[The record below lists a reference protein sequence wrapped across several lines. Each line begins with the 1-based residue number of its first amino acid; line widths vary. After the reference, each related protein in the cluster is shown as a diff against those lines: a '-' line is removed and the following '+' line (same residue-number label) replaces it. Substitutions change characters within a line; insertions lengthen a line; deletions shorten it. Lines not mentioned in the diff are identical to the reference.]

1 MEEDQ
6 CNSNSPQEDI
16 QIAERVLAEGD
27 YPHAA
32 FHVAA
37 ALSTNPLRRDWIEL
51 FNEIIERCPE
61 PETLLPRDEGEDGD
75 WFGSVAARAY
85 AYYRTGDL
93 GRAFASMGA
102 LIGAMPDTAYFPWLV
117 EMLEDDSRID
127 RECDP
132 DDLVSLA
139 SSLIQNQAIDQVDPE
154 MRNEIC
160 DRLSEGLAILAEKH
174 PEDEDLGFGRSLFL
188 RRLGRLDEAESV
200 AMSFFEHAPSW
211 RTAIA
216 VAMVHKERG
225 DEDVSLEWYDRAADL
240 EPENETTYLDVGD
253 IHLDREHF
261 REAAEAYNKAC
272 IIVDEHPWGYP
283 SLLFARRM
291 AGIDEQENEAALVA
305 YAEVHPENDR
315 ARYLVEWVRMQGQ
328 ERFVDFLPEPTEAL
342 INCAKQLLAEEVL
355 DGGTIQVRLS
365 HLEAPSAVLAV
376 ERTFRQISQTNDDPV
391 LLDLEVTGI
400 PQPDPRKSPWNA
412 PFKLWKYRKS
422 QASPGLKEPRREI
435 VELVSS
441 LAASPDYQLEAWW
454 EKGGKAAAGLEL
466 SDTND
471 LVASMVHIPDPEVDL
486 PFWNWILRVQMAAM
500 FVLARLHEDEDL
512 DSRKHPLRV
521 ICEGVIDW
529 PVIAAAVALRRLV
542 DTRPEVESLVGDIY
556 HSLLKRRAREGAC
569 CFDLDVIRC
578 YLSLPNLPEE
588 LKEPLQQDLD
598 SLLAEEY

>member
-1 MEEDQ
+1 MEEDR
-6 CNSNSPQEDI
+6 CNPNSPQEDI

-27 YPHAA
+27 FPHAA

-37 ALSTNPLRRDWIEL
+37 ALRTNPLREDWLEL
-51 FNEIIERCPE
+51 FDEIIEKCPE
-61 PETLLPRDEGEDGD
+61 PETLVPRDEGEDGD

-85 AYYRTGDL
+85 AHHRTGDL
-93 GRAFASMGA
+93 GRAFSSMSA
-102 LIGAMPDTAYFPWLV
+102 LIGAIPDTAYIPWLV
-117 EMLEDDSRID
+117 EMLEDDDRIA

-139 SSLIQNQAIDQVDPE
+139 SSLIQNQAIDQLDPDL
-154 MRNEIC
+154 RSEIC
-160 DRLSEGLAILAEKH
+160 DRLSGGLATLAEKH

-200 AMSFFEHAPSW
+200 AMSFFDRTPSW

-225 DEDVSLEWYDRAADL
+225 DLDISLEWYDRAAAL

-253 IHLDREHF
+253 IQMDREHY
-261 REAAEAYNKAC
+261 REAAEAYDKAC

-283 SLLFARRM
+283 SLLFARKM
-291 AGIDEQENEAALVA
+291 AGIDEEENEAALIV
-305 YAEVHPENDR
+305 YAGEHPENDR
-315 ARYLVEWVRMQGQ
+315 AQYLAEWAAMQGQ

-342 INCAKQLLAEEVL
+342 INCAKQMLAEDVI
-355 DGGTIQVRLS
+355 DGGSIQVRLS

-376 ERTFRQISQTNDDPV
+376 EGTFRQLSRMCDQPA
-391 LLDLEVTGI
+391 LLDLEVTEI
-400 PQPDPRKSPWNA
+400 PKPDPRKSPWNA

-422 QASPGLKEPRREI
+422 QASPGLREPRPEVI
-435 VELVSS
+435 GLVSS
-441 LAASPDYQLEAWW
+441 LAASPDYQLETWW
-454 EKGGKAAAGLEL
+454 QEAGNAVPSLRL

-471 LVASMVHIPDPEVDL
+471 LVACLVHIPEPEVDL

-500 FVLARLHEDEDL
+500 FILARLHEDQDL
-512 DSRKHPLRV
+512 ASKKHPLRV

-542 DTRPEVESLVGDIY
+542 DSRPELEIQVGNIY
-556 HSLLKRRAREGAC
+556 HALLMRRSREGAC

-578 YLSLPNLPEE
+578 YLSLPNLPEDSRGA
-588 LKEPLQQDLD
+588 LQRELD
-598 SLLAEEY
+598 SLLAEDY

>member
-6 CNSNSPQEDI
+6 CNPNSPQEDI
-16 QIAERVLAEGD
+16 QIAERVMAEGD

-37 ALSTNPLRRDWIEL
+37 ALSTNPLREDWVKL
-51 FNEIIERCPE
+51 LDEIIEKCPD
-61 PETLLPRDEGEDGD
+61 PEKLLPRDGGEDGD

-85 AYYRTGDL
+85 AYHKTGDL
-93 GRAFASMGA
+93 GSALSSMSD
-102 LIGAMPDTAYFPWLV
+102 LIGAIPDTAYFPWLV
-117 EMLEDDSRID
+117 EMLEDNDRIG

-139 SSLIQNQAIDQVDPE
+139 SSLIQNQAIDQLDPDL
-154 MRNEIC
+154 RSEIC
-160 DRLSEGLAILAEKH
+160 DLLSSGLATLAEKH

-200 AMSFFEHAPSW
+200 AMNFFDRTPSW

-225 DEDVSLEWYDRAADL
+225 DVDTSLEWYERAASL
-240 EPENETTYLDVGD
+240 EPGNETTYLDVGD
-253 IHLDREHF
+253 IELDRE
-261 REAAEAYNKAC
+261 RYRQAAEAYNKAC

-291 AGIDEQENEAALVA
+291 AGIDEEENEAALSA
-305 YAEVHPENDR
+305 YAEEYPENDR
-315 ARYLVEWVRMQGQ
+315 ARYLAEWAGMQGRV
-328 ERFVDFLPEPTEAL
+328 RFVDFLPEPTEAL
-342 INCAKQLLAEEVL
+342 INCARQMLAEEVI

-376 ERTFRQISQTNDDPV
+376 EGTFRQISQSSDLPAM
-391 LLDLEVTGI
+391 LDLEVTEI
-400 PQPDPRKSPWNA
+400 PQPDPRRSPWNA

-422 QASPGLKEPRREI
+422 KARPGLKEPRTEI

-441 LAASPDYQLEAWW
+441 LASSPDYQLEAWW
-454 EKGGKAAAGLEL
+454 EAAGKAASRLEL
-466 SDTND
+466 SETND
-471 LVASMVHIPDPEVDL
+471 LVASLVHIPDPEVDL
-486 PFWNWILRVQMAAM
+486 PFWNWIFRVQMAAM
-500 FVLARLHEDEDL
+500 FILARLHEDQDL
-512 DSRKHPLRV
+512 ASKKHPLRV

-542 DTRPEVESLVGDIY
+542 DTRPELENQVGDIY

-578 YLSLPNLPEE
+578 
-588 LKEPLQQDLD
+588 
-598 SLLAEEY
+598 